1 MKKII
6 FFVFFACLSFCLCSP
21 ISAEDVTTIPE
32 EFFEVID
39 ELPSEVSDRLPSE
52 MLSKSSDEISAA
64 VERMSTPEY
73 LLSLV
78 RDVIGKEI
86 KSKLSLFCS
95 LIGLLLISAIFN
107 SMKNGLMESAL
118 SRAVGFCSVSIIFA
132 LLTSSLL
139 HELEGVTLF
148 FERIGALMSGV
159 APAIGV
165 IYAMGG
171 NVTTAAASSGTLYV
185 FLLFCEKI
193 VAKTVV
199 PVSAVLTSLSLCTSL
214 SPDLKISS
222 LSSALRKCY
231 TFFLTLIMSVLLF
244 ILSSQTVISASKDG
258 ISARAAKLMA
268 SSAIPIVGGSVGET
282 LRTVGAA
289 VSYIK
294 SVTGIGGIFF
304 IFILVLPTLISLL
317 IIRLLLI
324 FAASAAEMLGCSPE
338 ARVLGDMGGIYGTIL
353 AVVSLVGIS
362 FILVLG
368 LFIRCTV
375 AVG

>member
-21 ISAEDVTTIPE
+21 ASAEDVTTIPE

-78 RDVIGKEI
+78 REVIGKEL

-107 SMKNGLMESAL
+107 SMKNGLMENAL

-185 FLLFCEKI
+185 FLLFCEKM

-338 ARVLGDMGGIYGTIL
+338 ARVLGDMGGIYGTLL